1 MADFFN
7 KDRFDEKIRH
17 CRDMGST
24 PMEIKSNH
32 AVIASYLGV
41 EESNA
46 TFQNLRDASLSYG
59 RVEALREVSFSVNA
73 GEIVMLIAA
82 NGAGKSTLLMTI
94 LGGPQ

>member
-1 MADFFN
+1 MFLVTLKLIYSIIENFFN

-46 TFQNLRDASLSYG
+46 TF
-59 RVEALREVSFSVNA
+59 
-73 GEIVMLIAA
+73 
-82 NGAGKSTLLMTI
+82 
-94 LGGPQ
+94 